1 MKPKLYQEHL
11 HSRLYY
17 KNSIQV
23 QQKTQS
29 CMNYRLTFD
38 ICRQTLAAIPAD
50 ILEQVKAEAENYE
63 VIGIDEGQFVS

>member
-1 MKPKLYQEHL
+1 MKPKLYQEHFFQGFIIKIPFKFNKDTVMYEL
-11 HSRLYY
+11 QINL
-17 KNSIQV
+17 
-23 QQKTQS
+23 
-29 CMNYRLTFD
+29 D